1 VLLDGVVK
9 TDRLPMDKPSSVKI
23 GFPVKCHYRGG
34 HTSLGKHGTHLW
46 ISQGKIGHGERKLT
60 HGFPLS
66 DVSSV
71 DVKEREF
78 GGSDSQV
85 FFSAGMGFGGMRRGG
100 GPPASRPKV
109 MTDITVRTRDGQAAL
124 WVVEGRRA
132 DWTRGRL
139 TPALTQARIPYY
151 DDLPPSERADQS

>member
-1 VLLDGVVK
+1 MLLDGVMDIDRAPK
-9 TDRLPMDKPSSVKI
+9 TKASSVKI

-46 ISQGKIGHGERKLT
+46 ISQGRIGYGDRKLT
-60 HGFPLS
+60 HSLPLG

-71 DVKEREF
+71 DVREREF
-78 GGSDSQV
+78 GGSDAQLY
-85 FFSAGMGFGGMRRGG
+85 FAAGAGFGGLGRSG

-109 MTDITVRTRDGQAAL
+109 MTDITVRTKDGQEAL

-132 DWTRGRL
+132 DWIRERL
-139 TPALTQARIPYY
+139 TPVLKEARIPYY
-151 DDLPPSERADQS
+151 DDLPPAERTR

>member
-1 VLLDGVVK
+1 VLVGTSRTPK
-9 TDRLPMDKPSSVKI
+9 DKPSTLKI

-34 HTSLGKHGTHLW
+34 HKSLGKHGTHLW
-46 ISQGKIGHGERKLT
+46 INQGTIGYGEVRLT
-60 HGFPLS
+60 HGFPLT

-78 GGSDSQV
+78 GGSDEQI
-85 FFSAGMGFGGMRRGG
+85 FFAAGMGFGGARRGG

-109 MTDITVRTRDGQAAL
+109 MTDITVRTKDGQDAL

-132 DWTRGRL
+132 DWVRERL
-139 TPALTQARIPYY
+139 TPILKQAQIPYR
-151 DDLPPSERADQS
+151 DDLLPSAQDR